1 MRSACQVNQFT
12 TQFTFFTSTKVQI
25 LTLTRLAETWEQ
37 DFELAVVQTGMA
49 HLLMISREFDFV
61 NAASYSDTHEA
72 PHLQPQAQPRRGRD
86 RGADC
91 RAGGSRVCSSDRGAA
106 ESSLSRAEHSAEH
119 SREPHS
125 RAPHS
130 QNAAKGGKKGGER
143 EEEDVREDVSEE
155 SARGPP
161 EVGQLMFAMPGR
173 LVERGS
179 TVKVRVAHGENG
191 FTAFLLP

>member
-1 MRSACQVNQFT
+1 V
-12 TQFTFFTSTKVQI
+12 
-25 LTLTRLAETWEQ
+25 L
-37 DFELAVVQTGMA
+37 QTGMA
-49 HLLMISREFDFV
+49 HLLIMSREFDFV
-61 NAASYSDTHEA
+61 GAASYSDTHEA
-72 PHLQPQAQPRRGRD
+72 PHLQAPQPQAQPRRGRGD
-86 RGADC
+86 RGDREADC
-91 RAGGSRVCSSDRGAA
+91 RAGGDRGGDCRAGGASVCSSHRGAA
-106 ESSLSRAEHSAEH
+106 ESSRAEH

>member
-12 TQFTFFTSTKVQI
+12 TQSTFFTSTKVQI

-49 HLLMISREFDFV
+49 HLLIMSREFDFV
-61 NAASYSDTHEA
+61 GAASYSDTHEA
-72 PHLQPQAQPRRGRD
+72 PHLQPQAQPRRGRGD
-86 RGADC
+86 RGDRGGDC
-91 RAGGSRVCSSDRGAA
+91 RAGGSRVSSSHRGAP
-106 ESSLSRAEHSAEH
+106 ESSRAEH

-143 EEEDVREDVSEE
+143 EEEDVREE
-155 SARGPP
+155 SGRGPP

-179 TVKVRVAHGENG
+179 NVKVRVAHGDNG

>member
-37 DFELAVVQTGMA
+37 DFELAVLQTGMA
-49 HLLMISREFDFV
+49 HLLIMSREFDFV
-61 NAASYSDTHEA
+61 GAASYSDTHEA
-72 PHLQPQAQPRRGRD
+72 PHLHPQAQRRGD
-86 RGADC
+86 RGDRGGDC
-91 RAGGSRVCSSDRGAA
+91 RAGGASVCSSHRGAA
-106 ESSLSRAEHSAEH
+106 ESSRAEH

-125 RAPHS
+125 REPHS

-143 EEEDVREDVSEE
+143 EEEDVREESE
-155 SARGPP
+155 RGPP

-179 TVKVRVAHGENG
+179 NVKVRVAHGANG